1 VLCFHEV
8 WRLGTLF
15 GLIEL
20 SWRNGF
26 GVTPQKGKL
35 CVDCRWKL
43 NMRSCG
49 VGVAP
54 MRCTGP
60 MCGGVEKHWERM
72 GGFL

>member
-1 VLCFHEV
+1 
-8 WRLGTLF
+8 
-15 GLIEL
+15 
-20 SWRNGF
+20 
-26 GVTPQKGKL
+26 
-35 CVDCRWKL
+35 
-43 NMRSCG
+43 MRSCG